1 MMSWLQ
7 SVSLIQDNFF
17 TLGFFVVV
25 LIILR
30 GFLRYREDI
39 QQFLE
44 DRGKLVK
51 FAATLPGPKTLPLIG
66 NALAIRDTEKA
77 ILTLSKMSRD
87 MNGETFRFWLGP
99 FLKIVVPN
107 PRDIQIIISSSKAAH
122 KDDVYKLMEPGVV
135 GGLINANGPSY
146 RAHKKLIQPMLNGGL
161 VMDRFA
167 KLFNFKSRGLVKRL
181 EEKVDTGE
189 FDVIEFIT
197 SFIGDITLE
206 TLVGRPAILENG
218 EVMPFLTE
226 TQTALHATIYRMA
239 RPWLYPY
246 SLFCITKKGR
256 EYSEIIKRAHEFIDD
271 NVSQAVDNYKP
282 AKTEDII
289 NMPLLHFLVDHM
301 MKTQELTPV
310 EIRYELIT
318 VFIAI
323 FETLEGISC
332 LLILMIA
339 MHPEAQRK
347 IRKEILQVMRNET
360 INEPETKRLNYLDLV
375 IRETIRLFPVGP
387 VLPRKTTDEI
397 KLSTCTLPKNCSVMM
412 LPFAVHRDPKYWSEP
427 DKFIPERFTPEN
439 SKDRHPYAYIPFSGG
454 PRSCLGPRYA
464 LMVLRIMVAHL
475 LRSYELTTSMKIDN
489 LQLITHISTR
499 SLNGHK
505 ISVKK
510 IELSN

>member
-1 MMSWLQ
+1 
-7 SVSLIQDNFF
+7 
-17 TLGFFVVV
+17 
-25 LIILR
+25 
-30 GFLRYREDI
+30 
-39 QQFLE
+39 
-44 DRGKLVK
+44 
-51 FAATLPGPKTLPLIG
+51 
-66 NALAIRDTEKA
+66 
-77 ILTLSKMSRD
+77 MSRD

-271 NVSQAVDNYKP
+271 VRKSIEGLCAYDFFFINCRMSRRRWIITNQRRL
-282 AKTEDII
+282 KTSLICPCYI
-289 NMPLLHFLVDHM
+289 FS
-301 MKTQELTPV
+301 
-310 EIRYELIT
+310 LIT
-318 VFIAI
+318 
-323 FETLEGISC
+323 
-332 LLILMIA
+332 
-339 MHPEAQRK
+339 
-347 IRKEILQVMRNET
+347 
-360 INEPETKRLNYLDLV
+360 
-375 IRETIRLFPVGP
+375 
-387 VLPRKTTDEI
+387 
-397 KLSTCTLPKNCSVMM
+397 
-412 LPFAVHRDPKYWSEP
+412 
-427 DKFIPERFTPEN
+427 
-439 SKDRHPYAYIPFSGG
+439 
-454 PRSCLGPRYA
+454 
-464 LMVLRIMVAHL
+464 
-475 LRSYELTTSMKIDN
+475 
-489 LQLITHISTR
+489 
-499 SLNGHK
+499 
-505 ISVKK
+505 
-510 IELSN
+510 